1 MARTQYETTS
11 KYGMPIFDGS
21 STEDPSSIVPEGYSH
36 DKAYQDQEPEDY
48 LHQRTTKGAGRDGVK
63 YTNSKVGYYKIE
75 KPDDSTSAPTPAPE
89 AKPEAETQP
98 SSPVELSPEV
108 AQAKERV
115 SNYKNSRDGSAGL
128 DFSTDEPQAAEAEPD
143 AQSFADK
150 YKLNLLNKG
159 EGETDF
165 SGV

>member
-1 MARTQYETTS
+1 MSRTQYETTS

-21 STEDPSSIVPEGYSH
+21 STEDPSSIVPEGYSL
-36 DKAYQDQEPEDY
+36 DKAYQDQEPADY
-48 LHQRTTKGAGRDGVK
+48 LHTRSTKGAGRDGMQTR
-63 YTNSKVGYYKIE
+63 YSKAAYYKIE
-75 KPDDSTSAPTPAPE
+75 KPSEPAPVAPAPE
-89 AKPEAETQP
+89 PEPEAETKP
-98 SSPVELSPEV
+98 ATPVELSPEV

-115 SNYKNSRDGSAGL
+115 AAYKMDGNAGSL
-128 DFSTDEPQAAEAEPD
+128 FSTDEPQAAQAEPD

>member
-21 STEDPSSIVPEGYSH
+21 STEDPSSIVPEGYSL
-36 DKAYQDQEPEDY
+36 DKAYQDQKPEDY
-48 LHQRTTKGAGRDGVK
+48 LHTRTTRGAGRDGVK

-75 KPDDSTSAPTPAPE
+75 KPSESAPVAPAPAPE
-89 AKPEAETQP
+89 PEAEAKPKPATP
-98 SSPVELSPEV
+98 IEHSPEV
-108 AQAKERV
+108 KQAIERV
-115 SNYKNSRDGSAGL
+115 GAYKMDGNAGSQ
-128 DFSTDEPQAAEAEPD
+128 FSTDEPQAAEAKPD

-150 YKLNLLNKG
+150 YKLNLLNKDAG
-159 EGETDF
+159 QMDF

>member
-1 MARTQYETTS
+1 MPRTQYETTS
-11 KYGMPIFDGS
+11 KYGMPMFAGD
-21 STEDPSSIVPEGYSH
+21 STEDPSSIVPEGYSL

-48 LHQRTTKGAGRDGVK
+48 LHSRTTKGAGRDGLK

-75 KPDDSTSAPTPAPE
+75 KPTDSAPE
-89 AKPEAETQP
+89 APASTPEAPEAETKP
-98 SSPVELSPEV
+98 ATPVELSPEV

-115 SNYKNSRDGSAGL
+115 NNYKDSLDGNAGSL
-128 DFSTDEPQAAEAEPD
+128 FSTDEPQAAEAEPD

-159 EGETDF
+159 AGQFDF
-165 SGV
+165 SAV